1 MAWRGLH
8 ISNPAR
14 LSHRSRQI
22 VVDPENDG
30 PDGHREALTFPV
42 EDIAW
47 IILDTP
53 QVSVSGSLL
62 SALAENGVAMVVLD
76 ARHHPAGML
85 MSFHQHHAQAAI
97 AHSQIAMSQPL
108 KKRLWQKLVC
118 AKIENQ
124 AAVLRGIGS
133 DHATA
138 LSAMAGRVA
147 SGDPDNLEAQAARAY
162 WQRLF
167 EGFRRHE
174 EDRRNGLLNYGYA
187 VVRAAL
193 ARACAA
199 SGLLPA
205 FGIHHRSRTNPF
217 NLVDDLIEPFRP
229 VVDRMA
235 RSRAANEER
244 DELDVEDR
252 RHMAGILS
260 ENISI
265 GDERMTMLTA
275 TEAVTASLV
284 RAIDGGNAAL
294 LNTPALPLA
303 RRS

>member
-14 LSHRSRQI
+14 LTHRSRQI
-22 VVDPENDG
+22 VVDPDHG
-30 PDGHREALTFPV
+30 DPLTFPV

-53 QVSVSGSLL
+53 QISLSGALL
-62 SALAENGVAMVVLD
+62 GALAENGVALVVPD
-76 ARHHPAGML
+76 TKHHPAGML
-85 MSFHQHHAQAAI
+85 LSFHQHHAQAAI
-97 AHSQIAMSQPL
+97 AHAQIAISQPL
-108 KKRLWQKLVC
+108 KKRLWQKLIC

-133 DHATA
+133 DHAPA
-138 LSAMAGRVA
+138 LSAMAGRVG
-147 SGDPDNLEAQAARAY
+147 SGDPDNMEAQAARAY

-167 EGFRRHE
+167 EGFRRHD

-229 VVDRMA
+229 VVDRIA
-235 RSRAANEER
+235 RTWAATKEIE
-244 DELDVEDR
+244 ELDLEDR
-252 RHMAGILS
+252 RHMAGILG
-260 ENISI
+260 ESI
-265 GDERMTMLTA
+265 TLGEDNMTVLAA
-275 TEAVTASLV
+275 TEMIAASLV
-284 RAIDGGNAAL
+284 RAIEAGNATL
-294 LNTPALPLA
+294 LATPALPLT
-303 RRS
+303 RRN

>member
-14 LSHRSRQI
+14 LTHRNRQI

-30 PDGHREALTFPV
+30 PDGVREALTFPV

-62 SALAENGVAMVVLD
+62 SALAENGVAMVVPD

-108 KKRLWQKLVC
+108 KKRLWQKLV
-118 AKIENQ
+118 ASKIENQ

-138 LSAMAGRVA
+138 LSAMAGRVG

-167 EGFRRHE
+167 EGFRRHD

-235 RSRAANEER
+235 RARAASEER
-244 DELDVEDR
+244 NELDVEDR

-265 GDERMTMLTA
+265 GEERMTMLAA

>member
-14 LSHRSRQI
+14 LSLHSRQI

-30 PDGHREALTFPV
+30 ETLTFPI

-53 QVSVSGSLL
+53 QISVSGSLL
-62 SALAENGVAMVVLD
+62 SALAENGVAMIVPD
-76 ARHHPAGML
+76 AKHHPAGML
-85 MSFHQHHAQAAI
+85 LSFHQHHAQAAV
-97 AHSQIAMSQPL
+97 AHSQIAMSLPL
-108 KKRLWQKLVC
+108 KKRLWQKLVS

-124 AAVLRGIGS
+124 AAVLRSIGS
-133 DHATA
+133 DRAAA
-138 LSAMAGRVA
+138 LSAMAARVG

-167 EGFRRHE
+167 EGFRRHD
-174 EDRRNGLLNYGYA
+174 EDRRNALLNYGYA

-235 RSRAANEER
+235 RLHAAAEER
-244 DELDVEDR
+244 DELNIEDR
-252 RHMAGILS
+252 RHMAGILI
-260 ENISI
+260 ENVSI
-265 GDERMTMLTA
+265 GDERMTVLAA
-275 TEAVTASLV
+275 TEAVTQSLV
-284 RAIDGGNAAL
+284 RAIDGANAAL